1 MNGRR
6 LSIAAAVLGGVFLAA
21 SIAPALAQ
29 PPIEWVSGC
38 LVQSIAPLRLSELAQ
53 AIARC
58 EQVIGDAASS
68 RDLRGQAFAQR
79 GLLYAKRWSIVETE
93 QDAVQGITD
102 ITEGLRL
109 HNPEKAKKQH
119 FLNIRGQ
126 LYLATGQRK
135 KAADDFKAILA
146 EAPDNETARAGLKKT
161 GTPENY

>member
-6 LSIAAAVLGGVFLAA
+6 PRNRAAATGALLAA
-21 SIAPALAQ
+21 IGWAPAFAQ
-29 PPIEWVSGC
+29 PVELVRGC
-38 LVQSIAPLRLSELAQ
+38 LVEAIAPLRLSELAQ
-53 AIARC
+53 AISRC
-58 EQVIGDAASS
+58 EQVTGDAAAPQ
-68 RDLRGQAFAQR
+68 DVRGQALAQR

-93 QDAVQGITD
+93 QDALRGIAD